1 MTTTPQVDTIKA
13 KRTGVDHDVIR
24 TLAELN
30 RLRQSG
36 AAEPA
41 GTEQPVEAPAAARDR
56 AGSSTTSSSTRR
68 KGFGLGLLKRRSKQ
82 QEEVKG
88 LADWSVD
95 DVLQWL
101 TSIDMDFYGP
111 VLEASGVDGQ
121 KLKNIKGESGFERLG
136 IANYRDALMLWH
148 SLQTLRESEATTSVA
163 AEQVEGGAG
172 SSSGSGAGP
181 GSDASDAASGV
192 AAWTL
197 LDIRKWLAG
206 CEQSHWETTLTTAGV
221 TGSVLAGISNNVAF
235 EKLGI
240 TNPRDCMALYRALQ
254 TAKREAA
261 KTVSAGKKQASSIE
275 DGAHM
280 PPPPQTSSASD
291 SPHMPTKTNNY
302 EQGGSTTTASA
313 VPSLLVPHMSDL
325 GVHVTRV
332 HEPVALPVSVS
343 YVPTDASE
351 AAASHSGS
359 VGLDMT
365 DTTQRAML
373 ARSKKMLI
381 DLLRQLPERTSLHD
395 VIFTP
400 PPLQAEQ
407 SHKAFVARVSMSEGL
422 TERVRSRAV
431 SVVGATLKQ
440 LQALVQANL
449 KKLVQAGVVAEE
461 DDYQALKNALALD
474 IRHHALLRRD
484 RRNEQRRLSATR
496 AQLDGKT
503 HALRDRIKVY
513 EQYTERIM
521 NPAAASV
528 VPKPGAASPRT
539 GGGAGTTAAPP
550 RRLGSKKP
558 TLAGADTSL
567 GGTSNGGAGAAANIS
582 ISADGKDAIG
592 GSGRFGTH
600 KWTATK
606 LKQRRALVSV
616 AILPSVLPMKDIVV
630 EVASYSAGE
639 YRFSAMITRGEF
651 ERATWTAD
659 QLKAKAGTA
668 TGGAEIVPGLTF
680 NLSALFL
687 LLAKKF

>member
-1 MTTTPQVDTIKA
+1 M
-13 KRTGVDHDVIR
+13 GVDHNVIR

-30 RLRQSG
+30 RLRQAG
-36 AAEPA
+36 ADEPA
-41 GTEQPVEAPAAARDR
+41 GTERPEEALVAARDH
-56 AGSSTTSSSTRR
+56 AGSSARSGSTRR
-68 KGFGLGLLKRRSKQ
+68 KGFGLGLLKRRTKQ

-111 VLEASGVDGQ
+111 VLEASAVDGQ
-121 KLKNIKGESGFERLG
+121 KLKSIKGESGFERLG
-136 IANYRDALMLWH
+136 IANYRDALMLWQ
-148 SLQTLRESEATTSVA
+148 SLQTLRESEVSKA
-163 AEQVEGGAG
+163 AAADEVEGDAG
-172 SSSGSGAGP
+172 SSSSSGAGIGA
-181 GSDASDAASGV
+181 GSGTSDAASGV
-192 AAWTL
+192 GAWTL
-197 LDIRKWLAG
+197 SDVRKWLAG
-206 CEQSHWETTLTTAGV
+206 CQQSHWETTLTTAGV

-235 EKLGI
+235 ETLGI

-254 TAKREAA
+254 TAKREATQTA
-261 KTVSAGKKQASSIE
+261 SAGEKRTLSME
-275 DGAHM
+275 GGAHA
-280 PPPPQTSSASD
+280 PPLQTSSASD
-291 SPHMPTKTNNY
+291 SPHMPTKANHD
-302 EQGGSTTTASA
+302 EQGRTTTAA
-313 VPSLLVPHMSDL
+313 AMPSLLVPHMSDL

-351 AAASHSGS
+351 AVASHGGS

-365 DTTQRAML
+365 DTNQRAML

-422 TERVRSRAV
+422 TERARSRAV

-440 LQALVQANL
+440 LQALVQTNL
-449 KKLVQAGVVAEE
+449 KKLVHAGVVSEE

-484 RRNEQRRLSATR
+484 RRNEQRRLNATR

-503 HALRDRIKVY
+503 SALRERIQVY

-521 NPAAASV
+521 NLAAASV
-528 VPKPGAASPRT
+528 APKPGTASPRT
-539 GGGAGTTAAPP
+539 GGGTGAAATPP
-550 RRLGSKKP
+550 RKLGLKAP
-558 TLAGADTSL
+558 TPVGADAFA
-567 GGTSNGGAGAAANIS
+567 GGSSNGGARAAAIS

-600 KWTATK
+600 KWTASK

-680 NLSALFL
+680 NLAALFP